1 MGSEDTV
8 IVAEGCQYGRANRR
22 TIKVILTVG
31 ALLMTAFLWMGA
43 SVKADVQNMSNTV
56 SLRID
61 KIEERVEMNMRMI
74 DRLDERGKAT
84 AEDIREIKESLN
96 VIVDVMREY

>member
-1 MGSEDTV
+1 MGSEDKT
-8 IVAEGCQYGRANRR
+8 AEGCQYGKANRR

-31 ALLMTAFLWMGA
+31 ALVMSAFLWMGA
-43 SVKADVQNMSNTV
+43 SVKADVQNMSKSV
-56 SLRID
+56 AMRID

-84 AEDIREIKESLN
+84 AEDIREIKNSLIDL
-96 VIVDVMREY
+96 VEVMREY